1 MNKQSERFDREKYI
15 FAALFDV
22 VNKLQILG
30 DRELKDSGVTT
41 RQWFLTLLIQQME
54 PEAPSIGECARQMG
68 TSHQNIRQITKRLED
83 RGFLRI
89 QTDSKD
95 RRTQRLYLTKSCRDF
110 WNSRNMEDITFIGE
124 LFNEFTAEEIK
135 NLFVSVEKL
144 QKILNGRKS

>member
-1 MNKQSERFDREKYI
+1 MNERIDKEKYI

-30 DRELKDSGVTT
+30 DRKLKDTGVTT
-41 RQWFLTLLIQQME
+41 RQWFLTLLIRQME
-54 PEAPSIGECARQMG
+54 PKAPSIGDCARQMG
-68 TSHQNIRQITKRLED
+68 TSHQNIRQITKRLEA

-95 RRTQRLYLTKSCRDF
+95 RRTQRLYLTQSCREF
-110 WNSRNMEDITFIGE
+110 WNSRNREDITFISE
-124 LFNEFTAEEIK
+124 LFNEFTAEEID

-144 QKILNGRKS
+144 RNILNERKS

>member
-1 MNKQSERFDREKYI
+1 MNERIDKEKYI

-30 DRELKDSGVTT
+30 DRKLKDTGVTT

-54 PEAPSIGECARQMG
+54 PKAPSIGDCARQMG
-68 TSHQNIRQITKRLED
+68 TSHQNIRQITKRLEA

-95 RRTQRLYLTKSCRDF
+95 RRTQRLYLTQSCREF
-110 WNSRNMEDITFIGE
+110 WNSRNREDITFISE
-124 LFNEFTAEEIK
+124 LFNEFTAEEID

-144 QKILNGRKS
+144 QNILNERKS

>member
-1 MNKQSERFDREKYI
+1 MNKQNERIDREKFI

-30 DRELKDSGVTT
+30 DRKLKDTGVTT

-54 PEAPSIGECARQMG
+54 PEAPSIGDCARQMG
-68 TSHQNIRQITKRLED
+68 TSHQNIRQITKRLEN

-95 RRTQRLYLTKSCRDF
+95 RRTQRLYLTQSCIEF
-110 WNSRNMEDITFIGE
+110 WNSRNREDITFISE
-124 LFNEFTAEEIK
+124 LFNEFTAEEID
-135 NLFVSVEKL
+135 NLFVSIEKL
-144 QKILNGRKS
+144 RNILNERKS

>member
-1 MNKQSERFDREKYI
+1 MNERIDKEKYI

-30 DRELKDSGVTT
+30 DRKLKDTGVTT

-54 PEAPSIGECARQMG
+54 PKAPSIGDCARQMG
-68 TSHQNIRQITKRLED
+68 TSHQNIRQITKRLEA

-95 RRTQRLYLTKSCRDF
+95 RRTQRLYLTQSCREF
-110 WNSRNMEDITFIGE
+110 WNSRSVEDITFFSD
-124 LFNEFTAEEIK
+124 LFNEFNEEEIK
-135 NLFVSVEKL
+135 KLFVSISKL
-144 QKILNGRKS
+144 RNILNERKS

>member
-1 MNKQSERFDREKYI
+1 MNERIDKEKYI

-30 DRELKDSGVTT
+30 DRKLKDTGVTT

-54 PEAPSIGECARQMG
+54 PKAPSIGDCARQMG
-68 TSHQNIRQITKRLED
+68 TSHQNIRQITKRLEA

-95 RRTQRLYLTKSCRDF
+95 RRTQRLYLTQSCREF
-110 WNSRNMEDITFIGE
+110 WNSRNREDITFISE
-124 LFNEFTAEEIK
+124 LFNEFTAEEID

-144 QKILNGRKS
+144 RNILNERKS